1 VQDVLELEE
10 AISSQST
17 FEMCAAGG
25 AEIAGV
31 DIAGV
36 DIAAPSSRGGHRGSG
51 HWGSSIALRRRI
63 KVSHQN
69 LYSFLAHFWQAT
81 FAMRIFYCIW

>member
-1 VQDVLELEE
+1 MQDVLELEE

-51 HWGSSIALRRRI
+51 H
-63 KVSHQN
+63 
-69 LYSFLAHFWQAT
+69 
-81 FAMRIFYCIW
+81 